1 MVAYLERRHKLTPVT
16 PSLGRLTSSALLY
29 CPDEPTLPPGTAT
42 VTDTATVTATVTFT
56 KTWEYAA
63 WAACPTAEWPALYT
77 IVEVCTGDPD
87 VWTQPAI
94 PPNFIKTVVT
104 CGVCEQQTQTITCP
118 VEEAAQTGDVTI
130 YGNGVTATPA
140 WAPAQATDAPGSGMG
155 PGPGSGSGPGSMPGS
170 MPGMDSGPGAGSGP
184 GANGAGSGPGSG
196 SPAPGAGSGSSPNMD
211 MGAGGNSPA
220 GAPMPAPNNNNGG
233 AAPGSSPGSGSGSS
247 PAPGSGSGSEPGAAP
262 APGGGEAGGSSP
274 TMVEPQS
281 HAGTDGASS
290 PYATA
295 AAPTLKSTLLL
306 VSGMFALVSGSI
318 VCY

>member
-1 MVAYLERRHKLTPVT
+1 M
-16 PSLGRLTSSALLY
+16 LY
-29 CPDEPTLPPGTAT
+29 CPDEPTLPP
-42 VTDTATVTATVTFT
+42 VTGLVTETATVTATVTFT
-56 KTWEYAA
+56 KTWEYGA

-87 VWTQPAI
+87 TWTQPAI
-94 PPNFIKTVVT
+94 PPNFIKSVVT
-104 CGVCEQQTQTITCP
+104 CGVCEQKTQTITCP

-140 WAPAQATDAPGSGMG
+140 SVPAQATNAPGPGMG
-155 PGPGSGSGPGSMPGS
+155 P
-170 MPGMDSGPGAGSGP
+170 GPGAGSGP
-184 GANGAGSGPGSG
+184 GAAPGSMPGMGSAPGANGGGSAPGSG
-196 SPAPGAGSGSSPNMD
+196 SPAPAPGAAPGSSPNMN
-211 MGAGGNSPA
+211 MGPGGASPA
-220 GAPMPAPNNNNGG
+220 GAPMPAPNNNNGN

-247 PAPGSGSGSEPGAAP
+247 PAPGSMPGSGPGAAP

-281 HAGTDGASS
+281 NAGTDAANS

-295 AAPTLKSTLLL
+295 GAPTLKSTLLL